1 MKRITLLLAGIFI
14 LSSLSFAQGK
24 MADRPSPPAT
34 AEGMIGEAEITIK
47 YSSPRAKDRT
57 IYGELV
63 PYGKIWRA
71 GANEA
76 TTIAFSKDVMVEGKA
91 LAAGEYALFVIPED
105 NGVWT
110 VIFNKET
117 KQWGAYKY
125 DQSKDALRVK
135 AKTSET
141 DYTENM
147 TYMVDEDGMIHL
159 DWADTRMSISVAP

>member
-1 MKRITLLLAGIFI
+1 
-14 LSSLSFAQGK
+14 
-24 MADRPSPPAT
+24 
-34 AEGMIGEAEITIK
+34 
-47 YSSPRAKDRT
+47 
-57 IYGELV
+57 
-63 PYGKIWRA
+63 
-71 GANEA
+71 
-76 TTIAFSKDVMVEGKA
+76 MVEGKA

-147 TYMVDEDGMIHL
+147 TYMVEEDGMIHL

>member
-1 MKRITLLLAGIFI
+1 MKKILTLFSALFLLGSIT
-14 LSSLSFAQGK
+14 FAQGK
-24 MADRPSPPAT
+24 MEKRASPAAT
-34 AEGMIGEAEITIK
+34 AEGMIGEAKITIN

-63 PYGKIWRA
+63 PFGKIWRA

-76 TTIAFSKDVMVEGKA
+76 TTFKTSKDIMVEGEA
-91 LAAGEYALFVIPED
+91 LAAGEYAFFVIPED
-105 NGVWT
+105 NGTWT
-110 VIFNKET
+110 AVFNQEV

-135 AKTSET
+135 GKTSET

-147 TYMVDEDGMIHL
+147 TYVVDEDGMIYL